1 MKKMTEEETQAA
13 QTETPPTEEDAP
25 KKGVKTKIFGVILI
39 VLGVLNSMLSFR
51 GGFEIS
57 SFQNAILVTGVVLYI
72 IGVVRSG
79 ES

>member
-1 MKKMTEEETQAA
+1 MAEEETQAV
-13 QTETPPTEEDAP
+13 QTEASPMEEDTP

-39 VLGVLNSMLSFR
+39 VLGALNSMLSFR

-57 SFQNAILVTGVVLYI
+57 SLHNAILAAGIVLYI